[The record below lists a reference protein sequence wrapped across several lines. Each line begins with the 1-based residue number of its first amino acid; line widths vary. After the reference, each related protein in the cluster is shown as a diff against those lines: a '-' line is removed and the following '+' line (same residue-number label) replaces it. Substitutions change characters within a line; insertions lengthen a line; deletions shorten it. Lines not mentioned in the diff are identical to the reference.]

1 MQQNNNYMHKQIKVL
16 YNPWVICM
24 PMFIILLLIIAL
36 TGANIPLSDGI
47 RYWQTAGYFLNG
59 FSDVDLINSS
69 LLKNGPLYPFFLSL
83 LRVFGFGVKT
93 SIYFNAIFIYLSG
106 VLFFKLLKKNLSFL
120 FSFIAVYSWF
130 FIDPFLFYWGAKLY
144 SEPLAILLVISFIYQ
159 VDIYF
164 INKSKRSLI
173 LASIFFS
180 LLILTKVLF
189 GYVCIVLILV
199 FGVNYLIKRKKWV
212 KDIFKIFLFSFLFIL
227 PYLTFTYSIT
237 GKYFYFSTG
246 GGKLLYWI
254 SSPHE
259 NDLGEWHIF
268 ALDNLKDHLGKRYNK
283 FSGLDSSYL
292 ARVNQVIIDQ
302 MKADHKSVVEKI
314 NFSNFNAIEE
324 DDYLKKEALKN
335 ISNFPLNFAK
345 NWILNSGRLLIGYPH
360 AIYFKPPYS
369 PLLSLLNIFK
379 STLVLFI
386 FIISTFLF
394 LRYSIKDPPKMMTLI
409 YLIIIFY
416 FAGQS
421 LLAVQSQRFLL
432 PIYPLIVYV
441 SSTFLSRHIKLIT

>member
-1 MQQNNNYMHKQIKVL
+1 MYKQIKVKC
-16 YNPWVICM
+16 NPWIICL
-24 PMFIILLLIIAL
+24 PMFFILVLIIAL

-69 LLKNGPLYPFFLSL
+69 LLTNGPLYPFFLSL
-83 LRVFGFGVKT
+83 LRIFGFGVKT

-106 VLFFKLLKKNLSFL
+106 VLFFKLLRKNLSFL
-120 FSFIAVYSWF
+120 VSLISIYSWF

-159 VDIYF
+159 LDIYF
-164 INKSKRSLI
+164 SNKTKQSLI
-173 LASIFFS
+173 LASILFS
-180 LLILTKVLF
+180 LLILTRVLF
-189 GYVCIVLILV
+189 GYVCIVLILIFSV
-199 FGVNYLIKRKKWV
+199 IYLIKRKQWV
-212 KDIFKIFLFSFLFIL
+212 KNIFKIFLISFLIIS
-227 PYLTFTYSIT
+227 PYLVFTYSIT
-237 GKYFYFSTG
+237 GKYIYFSNG

-259 NDLGEWHIF
+259 NDLGEWHVF
-268 ALDNLKDHLGKRYNK
+268 DLDNLKDHLGKRYNK

-302 MKADHKSVVEKI
+302 IKADHKFVIEKL
-314 NFSNFNAIEE
+314 NFSNFNAVEE
-324 DDYLKKEALKN
+324 DDYLKNEAIKN
-335 ISNFPLNFAK
+335 ISSYPLNFAK
-345 NWILNSGRLLIGYPH
+345 NWILNCGRLLIGYPH

-386 FIISTFLF
+386 FILSTYLF
-394 LRYSIKDPPKMMTLI
+394 LRYSIKDPPKLMTLI
-409 YLIIIFY
+409 YLIIVFY
-416 FAGQS
+416 FTGQS

-432 PIYPLIVYV
+432 PIYPLIVYF
-441 SSTFLSRHIKLIT
+441 SSTFISRHLKLIT